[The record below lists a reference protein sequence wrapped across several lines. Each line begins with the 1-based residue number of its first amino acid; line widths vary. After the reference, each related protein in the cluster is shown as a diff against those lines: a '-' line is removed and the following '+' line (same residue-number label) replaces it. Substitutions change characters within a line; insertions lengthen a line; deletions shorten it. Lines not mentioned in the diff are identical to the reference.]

1 MLLPNDIRERL
12 QKTLLKKKSELL
24 ADVALSRPF
33 EEVSFK
39 LKPSKK
45 EALADIAAF
54 DRSQYVWT
62 QEVSKYVD
70 RGVYLYY
77 EPVRWSG
84 GGGDRSVIARVC
96 FRSLEGALTFA
107 GGQKLYALWR
117 RSEQK
122 LNMLTEGKSEA
133 FIRRLSKESEL
144 LEAAG
149 DLEFNQVIK
158 LEDYLLHHEADCY
171 IRELPIEGVDTKF
184 LEKHARLICDL
195 LSIELERSITKSD
208 LYEEWRIKKLPDFVR
223 VRHANVFF
231 NGLPSDLI
239 VQLPISALTVK
250 PRALV
255 VVENVQTGLAVKD
268 VPEDVPILMGLG
280 FSVRLLSEVPWIR
293 DVPIFYFGD
302 LDMHGMAI
310 LAAFRKTAPQVCSVL
325 MDVASLD
332 AFKQYAVT
340 DPNLPNGSGPVI
352 ALNAEEAKL
361 YDRLVKENIRLEQE
375 RIPIAV
381 FETAL
386 KACFKSLD
394 A

>member
-158 LEDYLLHHEADCY
+158 LEIICF
-171 IRELPIEGVDTKF
+171 IT
-184 LEKHARLICDL
+184 RLTAISESFRL
-195 LSIELERSITKSD
+195 KVWI
-208 LYEEWRIKKLPDFVR
+208 
-223 VRHANVFF
+223 
-231 NGLPSDLI
+231 PS
-239 VQLPISALTVK
+239 
-250 PRALV
+250 
-255 VVENVQTGLAVKD
+255 
-268 VPEDVPILMGLG
+268 
-280 FSVRLLSEVPWIR
+280 F
-293 DVPIFYFGD
+293 
-302 LDMHGMAI
+302 
-310 LAAFRKTAPQVCSVL
+310 
-325 MDVASLD
+325 
-332 AFKQYAVT
+332 
-340 DPNLPNGSGPVI
+340 
-352 ALNAEEAKL
+352 
-361 YDRLVKENIRLEQE
+361 
-375 RIPIAV
+375 
-381 FETAL
+381 
-386 KACFKSLD
+386 
-394 A
+394 

>member
-1 MLLPNDIRERL
+1 MLLPNGIRERL
-12 QKTLLKKKSELL
+12 HKTLLKKKPELL

-62 QEVSKYVD
+62 QEVYKYVD
-70 RGVYLYY
+70 LGVYLDY

-84 GGGDRSVIARVC
+84 GGGDRIVIARVC
-96 FRSLEGALTFA
+96 FR
-107 GGQKLYALWR
+107 KLWR

-122 LNMLTEGKSEA
+122 LNMLTERKSEA

-158 LEDYLLHHEADCY
+158 LEDYLLHHKADCY

-223 VRHANVFF
+223 VRHADVFF

-293 DVPIFYFGD
+293 EVPIFYFGD

-310 LAAFRKTAPQVCSVL
+310 LAAFRKTAPQVRSVL
-325 MDVASLD
+325 MDSAALE
-332 AFKQYAVT
+332 AFKEYVVT

-352 ALNAEEAKL
+352 ALNGEEAKL
-361 YDRLVKENIRLEQE
+361 YDRLVAENIRLEQE
-375 RIPIAV
+375 RIPIEV

-386 KACFKSLD
+386 KVCFQSLD